1 MSLFQQQEEILAV
14 LEAVA
19 PGILVYE
26 GQIFDGT
33 EWVVDIGDGSVPVL
47 GVEFGG
53 TVDVPNS
60 QKGICG
66 AARNPQE
73 AIFTVTAIGTSKK
86 DCRGIVQ
93 NVRDDII
100 GFIPSNA
107 SEIKPALYASMGA
120 INDLTSPTRFADV
133 QTFTF
138 VSNSDKS

>member
-1 MSLFQQQEEILAV
+1 MSLFIQQEEILEKLRAV
-14 LEAVA
+14 TDE
-19 PGILVYE
+19 ILVYE

-33 EWVVDIGDGSVPVL
+33 EWSVDIGDGAVPVL

-66 AARNPQE
+66 ASRNPQE
-73 AIFTVTAIGTSKK
+73 AIFTVTVIGTSKR
-86 DCRGIVQ
+86 DCRAVVQ
-93 NVRDDII
+93 NVRDDLI
-100 GFIPSNA
+100 GFQPTNA

-120 INDLTSPTRFADV
+120 ISDLASPTRFADV